1 MICSIQCGL
10 CQEVQDLKLRIIID
24 WVDEDDRYGDV
35 AAGRV
40 LMRCKNC
47 GREII
52 NHRFEE

>member
-24 WVDEDDRYGDV
+24 WVDEDDRYGDI
-35 AAGRV
+35 AAGRI